1 MAIAYYTGFT
11 DNIVFYNG
19 ALNVFYN
26 QLYSCLTNAFTTDL
40 VTKNVIFD
48 GAIALELQ
56 GTKQSKINYVAMLIT
71 SEEMYRFLSATIY
84 SLDVSRVEKTPEF
97 LQLHVHGMIIR
108 ISLSYRSIPTTE
120 INGLTVRYINDIK

>member
-108 ISLSYRSIPTTE
+108 ISLSYRSIPTTD